1 MLLALNTHRRQSN
14 EFFDKTGVSVS
25 ALHLLRHFRGWTLKK
40 KLPCNSMDDRIPWM
54 TFEAIRFLDRFID
67 TQSNVFEWGMGG
79 STLFFLDRA
88 GQIVSVDHDATWFD
102 RLHELISSNDAWK
115 GYRIEPTCLS
125 QDQAVDPSSI
135 DQYGSS
141 SPEYQSHRFEDYVRV
156 IDQYDDQSFD
166 IIVDDGRSRPSCV
179 KHGIPKLKL
188 GGILVL
194 DNAERPQYKQIHQML
209 CDKSKWQ
216 KIDCSGPAPYA
227 KYFWSTVIWKKNKG
241 LSRQAFN

>member
-1 MLLALNTHRRQSN
+1 
-14 EFFDKTGVSVS
+14 
-25 ALHLLRHFRGWTLKK
+25 
-40 KLPCNSMDDRIPWM
+40 M

-67 TQSNVFEWGMGG
+67 RQSNVFEWGMGG

-141 SPEYQSHRFEDYVRV
+141 SPKYQSHRFEDYVRV

-166 IIVDDGRSRPSCV
+166 IIVVDGRSRPSCV

-194 DNAERPQYKQIHQML
+194 DNAERPQFKQIHQML

-227 KYFWSTVIWKKNKG
+227 KYFWSTVIWKKI
-241 LSRQAFN
+241 RA